1 MIEVISIV
9 SFPYINKEDVSII
22 LEFLQNL
29 IAILQSRKIKENN
42 NKFLKFMKN
51 CIISYFDCT
60 FIKPSLNEFIEEL
73 TKLMNII
80 LFDDEFINNFN
91 YTSSAFHTYQ
101 FLFKL
106 NKILKIIIDRNLQL
120 CQIQNNNKIP
130 CLLNN
135 EIPKILSKYHIL
147 HEFIFIDNSLYDFI
161 KLM

>member
-1 MIEVISIV
+1 
-9 SFPYINKEDVSII
+9 
-22 LEFLQNL
+22 
-29 IAILQSRKIKENN
+29 
-42 NKFLKFMKN
+42 MKN
-51 CIISYFDCT
+51 CIISYFHCK
-60 FIKPSLNEFIEEL
+60 FIKPSVNEFIEEL

-80 LFDDEFINNFN
+80 LFDDEFINYFN

-106 NKILKIIIDRNLQL
+106 NIILKIIIDRNLQL

-147 HEFIFIDNSLYDFI
+147 HEFIFTDNSLYDLI
-161 KLM
+161 KLMLNKKKAIFI

>member
-1 MIEVISIV
+1 MLFSNFNEIQYNYNGDKTNELYNMIEVLSIV

-42 NKFLKFMKN
+42 NNFLKFMKN
-51 CIISYFDCT
+51 YIISYFDCE
-60 FIKPSLNEFIEEL
+60 FIKPSVNEFIEEL
-73 TKLMNII
+73 TKLINII

-106 NKILKIIIDRNLQL
+106 NIILKIIIDRNLQL
-120 CQIQNNNKIP
+120 C
-130 CLLNN
+130 
-135 EIPKILSKYHIL
+135 
-147 HEFIFIDNSLYDFI
+147 
-161 KLM
+161 